1 MLVGVS
7 TGVMNTL
14 LSKLSKIL
22 EDKYTKLKG
31 VRRQIAFFRN
41 ELSSMKAALEMLETV
56 EELDPLQKEWRDTV
70 RELAY
75 DIEDCIDPFLVL
87 VDQKQDEQSTF
98 FKGFSYKLKKMKARH
113 EISNEIEELK
123 TRVIEASKRH
133 KRYNFVGLQSSHG
146 TSGIDPRLRALYVE
160 VDELVGIKG
169 PKEHVMEWFAKG
181 RGDVEVKVLS
191 VVGFGGL
198 GKTTLANQIFRQLKC
213 QFECTGFVS
222 VSRSPDIKSILR
234 QMYTEVG
241 ITDDTSEDERQLID
255 KIKDHLKDK
264 R

>member
-1 MLVGVS
+1 MATMLVGVS

-191 VVGFGGL
+191 VVGSGGL

-222 VSRSPDIKSILR
+222 VSRSPDIKSI
-234 QMYTEVG
+234 
-241 ITDDTSEDERQLID
+241 
-255 KIKDHLKDK
+255 
-264 R
+264 

>member
-160 VDELVGIKG
+160 IDELVEIKG